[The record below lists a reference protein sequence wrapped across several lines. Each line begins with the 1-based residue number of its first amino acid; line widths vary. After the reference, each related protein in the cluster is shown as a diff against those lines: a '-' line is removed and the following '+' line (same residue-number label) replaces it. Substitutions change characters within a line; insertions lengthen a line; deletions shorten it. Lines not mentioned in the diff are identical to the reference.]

1 MISIWKLP
9 KKDRVELLLKIKTLK
24 HKIEKE
30 NDIILDYNNEL
41 AKHKK
46 ALSNIQN
53 ELDKINK
60 EYTI

>member
-9 KKDRVELLLKIKTLK
+9 KKDRVELLLKIKILK

-30 NDIILDYNNEL
+30 NDIILDYNNEII
-41 AKHKK
+41 KHKK